1 MFTHGSGGI
10 RIILYHRP
18 QKVSNVVRAIIR
30 ARISYRN
37 GVGAYMAAVMK
48 KLAMAGYDLSALAH
62 KKK

>member
-1 MFTHGSGGI
+1 M
-10 RIILYHRP
+10 
-18 QKVSNVVRAIIR
+18 RAIIR